1 MIETD
6 SDKMGTK
13 WSPQWQMVKAMHEP
27 ELTGKQNT
35 TPAGSWASVLPRKM
49 HSGDAFGIQLQF

>member
-1 MIETD
+1 
-6 SDKMGTK
+6 
-13 WSPQWQMVKAMHEP
+13 MVKAMHES

-49 HSGDAFGIQLQF
+49 HSGDTFGIQLQF